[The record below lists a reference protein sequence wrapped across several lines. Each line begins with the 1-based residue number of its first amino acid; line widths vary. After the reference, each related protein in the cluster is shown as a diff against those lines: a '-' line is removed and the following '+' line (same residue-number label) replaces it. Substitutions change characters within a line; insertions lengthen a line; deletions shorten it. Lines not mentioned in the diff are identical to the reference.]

1 MTKDE
6 ITRIALEA
14 GFPKRLPEFYAGCF
28 EKIIIE
34 AYKQGRADEIS
45 RVYETYVD
53 PVLAE
58 REACAK
64 VAEERLIDKANCT
77 AEQMYEM
84 LKTSIA
90 EDIRARGNHG

>member
-1 MTKDE
+1 MTRDE
-6 ITRIALEA
+6 IIRIYL
-14 GFPKRLPEFYAGCF
+14 
-28 EKIIIE
+28 
-34 AYKQGRADEIS
+34 QVSDELCNGTEWCWTGVGEPLQ
-45 RVYETYVD
+45 RFAELVAA
-53 PVLAE
+53 AE

-77 AEQMYEM
+77 AEQMYKM

>member
-1 MTKDE
+1 MILAK
-6 ITRIALEA
+6 
-14 GFPKRLPEFYAGCF
+14 EFEGELWIKA
-28 EKIIIE
+28 
-34 AYKQGRADEIS
+34 AHHDQAVKQAVE
-45 RVYETYVD
+45 
-53 PVLAE
+53 AE

-90 EDIRARGNHG
+90 EDIRARGKK